1 MKNFNRTIASNSKS
15 DYSRLIPKLIEQSN
29 NLKNELKLR
38 LKCNTFFSEFESK
51 ASNQFNFFIKESRAR
66 YFASRSGCNLD
77 SLIENSKSKRLN
89 EANKIINDDFYSQND
104 ILSEREKMK
113 LKTTNRMYKHFRETV
128 SQLKNLAKSNSCR
141 YHVEKKKNLKKVRK
155 NMMKKSLSKNST
167 EKLIKDKNDMKFL
180 INNEK
185 KLIKGH
191 MDKYKNELNKMM
203 TMTNPTQKY
212 SFAHKKMSF
221 SLPKIKFLAYE
232 KLEEKPLDPDEEEL
246 KNRVNF
252 KKLLPYSRLGKNLGL
267 GYSSNHSEE
276 KDKKNAFIT
285 EPYIHMDSSINTIRN
300 KNKGHN
306 KNKYKGNTNEVVLS
320 SAKGEFDIKSRFNK
334 KRLLIEDML
343 RIDDIPKINRYETIV
358 RDIYNRRK
366 LERKLKMGKN
376 KYFDFRKEEINANVK
391 DRANDNINEGFKIL
405 DEAEKNLL
413 THNARFI

>member
-1 MKNFNRTIASNSKS
+1 MNKFNRTIESNSKS

-141 YHVEKKKNLKKVRK
+141 YNVEKKKNLKKVRK
-155 NMMKKSLSKNST
+155 NMMKKSLSKIST

-212 SFAHKKMSF
+212 SFAHKKMFF
-221 SLPKIKFLAYE
+221 SLPKMKFLAYE
-232 KLEEKPLDPDEEEL
+232 KMEEKPLDPDEEEL

-252 KKLLPYSRLGKNLGL
+252 KLLLPYSRLGKNLGL

-285 EPYIHMDSSINTIRN
+285 EPYIHMDSSINTIHK
-300 KNKGHN
+300 KNHKHN
-306 KNKYKGNTNEVVLS
+306 KIKYKGNTNEVVLS

-358 RDIYNRRK
+358 RNIYNRRK

-405 DEAEKNLL
+405 NEAEKNLL
-413 THNARFI
+413 THNTRFI

>member
-1 MKNFNRTIASNSKS
+1 MKNFNRTIASKSKS
-15 DYSRLIPKLIEQSN
+15 DYSKLIPKLIEQSN
-29 NLKNELKLR
+29 NLKNALKHR

-77 SLIENSKSKRLN
+77 SLIENSKIKRLN

-104 ILSEREKMK
+104 ILSEREKLK
-113 LKTTNRMYKHFRETV
+113 FKTTNRMYEHFRETV

-141 YHVEKKKNLKKVRK
+141 YNVVEQKRNLKKGRK
-155 NMMKKSLSKNST
+155 NMMKKSQSKNSM
-167 EKLIKDKNDMKFL
+167 EKLIKDKNDMIFL

-203 TMTNPTQKY
+203 TMTNPQKY
-212 SFAHKKMSF
+212 SFAHKKMF
-221 SLPKIKFLAYE
+221 LSLPKINLLTYE
-232 KLEEKPLDPDEEEL
+232 KLERKPLNPDEEEL

-252 KKLLPYSRLGKNLGL
+252 KKLLPYSRLGKNLG
-267 GYSSNHSEE
+267 YSSNHSEE

-285 EPYIHMDSSINTIRN
+285 EPYINSSINSH
-300 KNKGHN
+300 KF
-306 KNKYKGNTNEVVLS
+306 KYRGNTNEVVLS

-343 RIDDIPKINRYETIV
+343 RIDDIPKLNRYETIV
-358 RDIYNRRK
+358 RNIYHRRK

-376 KYFDFRKEEINANVK
+376 KYFDFRKEEVSSNVK
-391 DRANDNINEGFKIL
+391 DRVNENINEGFKIL
-405 DEAEKNLL
+405 DEAEKTLL
-413 THNARFI
+413 THNSRFI

>member
-1 MKNFNRTIASNSKS
+1 MKNFNRTIASHSKS
-15 DYSRLIPKLIEQSN
+15 DYSKLIPKLIEQSN
-29 NLKNELKLR
+29 NLKNELKYR

-77 SLIENSKSKRLN
+77 SLIENSKTKRLK

-113 LKTTNRMYKHFRETV
+113 LKTTDRMYKHFRETV

-141 YHVEKKKNLKKVRK
+141 YNMAEQKRNLKKARK
-155 NMMKKSLSKNST
+155 KMMKKSLSKNST
-167 EKLIKDKNDMKFL
+167 EKLIKDKNDMIFL

-191 MDKYKNELNKMM
+191 MDKYKDELNKMM
-203 TMTNPTQKY
+203 TMTNPQKY
-212 SFAHKKMSF
+212 SFAHKKMF
-221 SLPKIKFLAYE
+221 LSLPKINLLTYE
-232 KLEEKPLDPDEEEL
+232 KLEGKALNPDEEEL

-252 KKLLPYSRLGKNLGL
+252 KKLLPYSRMGKNL

-285 EPYIHMDSSINTIRN
+285 EPYINSFINSN
-300 KNKGHN
+300 KV
-306 KNKYKGNTNEVVLS
+306 KYKGNTNEVVLS

-343 RIDDIPKINRYETIV
+343 SIDDIPKLNRYETIV
-358 RDIYNRRK
+358 RNIYNRRK

-376 KYFDFRKEEINANVK
+376 KFFDFRKEEINSNVK
-391 DRANDNINEGFKIL
+391 DRANDNINKGFKIL

-413 THNARFI
+413 THNSRFI

>member
-1 MKNFNRTIASNSKS
+1 MKNFNRTIGTKSKS
-15 DYSRLIPKLIEQSN
+15 DYSKLIPKLIEQSN
-29 NLKNELKLR
+29 NLKNALKHR

-77 SLIENSKSKRLN
+77 SLIENSKTKRLK

-113 LKTTNRMYKHFRETV
+113 LKTTDRMYKHFRETV

-141 YHVEKKKNLKKVRK
+141 YNMAEQKRNLKKARK
-155 NMMKKSLSKNST
+155 KMMKKSLSKNST

-191 MDKYKNELNKMM
+191 MDKYKDELNKMM
-203 TMTNPTQKY
+203 TMTNPQKY
-212 SFAHKKMSF
+212 SFAHKKMF
-221 SLPKIKFLAYE
+221 LSLPKINLLTYE
-232 KLEEKPLDPDEEEL
+232 KLEGKALNPDEEEL

-252 KKLLPYSRLGKNLGL
+252 KKLLPYSRLGKNLG
-267 GYSSNHSEE
+267 YSSNHSEE

-285 EPYIHMDSSINTIRN
+285 EPYINSFINSN
-300 KNKGHN
+300 KV
-306 KNKYKGNTNEVVLS
+306 KYKGNTNEVVLS

-343 RIDDIPKINRYETIV
+343 RIDDIPKLNRYETIV
-358 RDIYNRRK
+358 RNIYNRRK

-376 KYFDFRKEEINANVK
+376 KYFDFRKEEINSNVK
-391 DRANDNINEGFKIL
+391 DRANDNINKGFKIL

-413 THNARFI
+413 THNSRFI

>member
-1 MKNFNRTIASNSKS
+1 MKKFNRTIASNSKS
-15 DYSRLIPKLIEQSN
+15 DYSKLIPKLIEQSN
-29 NLKNELKLR
+29 NLKNELKYR

-77 SLIENSKSKRLN
+77 SLIENSKTKRLK

-113 LKTTNRMYKHFRETV
+113 LKTTDRMYKHFRETV

-141 YHVEKKKNLKKVRK
+141 YNMAEQKRNLKKARK
-155 NMMKKSLSKNST
+155 KMMKKSLSKNST
-167 EKLIKDKNDMKFL
+167 EKLIKDKNDMIFL

-191 MDKYKNELNKMM
+191 MDKYKDELNKMM
-203 TMTNPTQKY
+203 TMTNPQKY
-212 SFAHKKMSF
+212 SFAHKKMF
-221 SLPKIKFLAYE
+221 LSLPKINLLTYE
-232 KLEEKPLDPDEEEL
+232 KLEGKALNPDEEEL

-252 KKLLPYSRLGKNLGL
+252 KKLLPYSRMGKNL

-285 EPYIHMDSSINTIRN
+285 EPYINSFINSN
-300 KNKGHN
+300 KV
-306 KNKYKGNTNEVVLS
+306 KYKGNTNEVVLS

-343 RIDDIPKINRYETIV
+343 RIDDIPKLNRYETIV
-358 RDIYNRRK
+358 RNIYNRRK

-376 KYFDFRKEEINANVK
+376 KYFDFRKEEINSNVK
-391 DRANDNINEGFKIL
+391 DRANDNINKGFKIL

-413 THNARFI
+413 THNSRFI

>member
-15 DYSRLIPKLIEQSN
+15 DYSKLIPKLIEQSN

-141 YHVEKKKNLKKVRK
+141 YNIENKRNLKKVRK
-155 NMMKKSLSKNST
+155 NMMKKSLSKNSN
-167 EKLIKDKNDMKFL
+167 EQLIKDKNDMKFL
-180 INNEK
+180 MYNEK

-191 MDKYKNELNKMM
+191 VDKYKNELNKMM
-203 TMTNPTQKY
+203 TMTNATQKY
-212 SFAHKKMSF
+212 SFAHKKMFF
-221 SLPKIKFLAYE
+221 SLPKINLLTYE
-232 KLEEKPLDPDEEEL
+232 KLEEKPIDPDEEEL

-252 KKLLPYSRLGKNLGL
+252 KKLLPYSRMGKNLG
-267 GYSSNHSEE
+267 YISNHSEE

-285 EPYIHMDSSINTIRN
+285 EPYINN
-300 KNKGHN
+300 NNHN
-306 KNKYKGNTNEVVLS
+306 FNNIKYKGNTNEVVLS
-320 SAKGEFDIKSRFNK
+320 SAKGEFDIRARFNK

-343 RIDDIPKINRYETIV
+343 RIDDIPKLNRYDTIV
-358 RDIYNRRK
+358 KNIYRRRR
-366 LERKLKMGKN
+366 LERKLRMGKN
-376 KYFDFRKEEINANVK
+376 KYFDFRKEEINSNVK
-391 DRANDNINEGFKIL
+391 DRVNDNINEGFKIL

-413 THNARFI
+413 THNSKFI

>member
-15 DYSRLIPKLIEQSN
+15 DYSKLIPKLIEQSN

-104 ILSEREKMK
+104 ILNEREKMK
-113 LKTTNRMYKHFRETV
+113 LKTTTRMYKHFRETV
-128 SQLKNLAKSNSCR
+128 SKLKNLAKSNSCR
-141 YHVEKKKNLKKVRK
+141 YNMEKKRNLKKIRK

-167 EKLIKDKNDMKFL
+167 EKLLKDKNDMKFL

-191 MDKYKNELNKMM
+191 MEKYKKELNKMM
-203 TMTNPTQKY
+203 AMTNATQKY
-212 SFAHKKMSF
+212 SFAHKKMFF
-221 SLPKIKFLAYE
+221 SLPKINLLTYE
-232 KLEEKPLDPDEEEL
+232 KLDEKPLDPDEEEL

-267 GYSSNHSEE
+267 GYSSNHSEG

-285 EPYIHMDSSINTIRN
+285 EPYIHIDSSININHNN
-300 KNKGHN
+300 KHN
-306 KNKYKGNTNEVVLS
+306 KFKYKGNTNEVVLS

-343 RIDDIPKINRYETIV
+343 RIDDMPKLNRYETIV
-358 RDIYNRRK
+358 RNIYNRRK

-376 KYFDFRKEEINANVK
+376 KYFDFRKEEVSSNVK
-391 DRANDNINEGFKIL
+391 DRVNENINEGFKIL
-405 DEAEKNLL
+405 DEAEKTLL
-413 THNARFI
+413 THNSRFI

>member
-1 MKNFNRTIASNSKS
+1 MKKFNRTIASNSKS
-15 DYSRLIPKLIEQSN
+15 DYSKLIPKLIEQSN
-29 NLKNELKLR
+29 NLKNELKYR

-77 SLIENSKSKRLN
+77 SLIENSKIKRLN

-113 LKTTNRMYKHFRETV
+113 LKTTDRMYKHFRETV

-141 YHVEKKKNLKKVRK
+141 YNMAEQKRNLKKARK
-155 NMMKKSLSKNST
+155 KMMKKSLSKNST

-191 MDKYKNELNKMM
+191 MDKYKDELNKMM
-203 TMTNPTQKY
+203 TMTNPQKY
-212 SFAHKKMSF
+212 SFAHKKMF
-221 SLPKIKFLAYE
+221 LSLPKINLLTYE
-232 KLEEKPLDPDEEEL
+232 KLEGKALNPDEEEL

-252 KKLLPYSRLGKNLGL
+252 KKLLPYSRMGKNL

-285 EPYIHMDSSINTIRN
+285 EPYINSFINSN
-300 KNKGHN
+300 KV
-306 KNKYKGNTNEVVLS
+306 KYKGNTNEVVLS

-343 RIDDIPKINRYETIV
+343 RIDDIPKLNRYETIV
-358 RDIYNRRK
+358 RNIYNRRK

-376 KYFDFRKEEINANVK
+376 KYFDFRKEEINSNVK
-391 DRANDNINEGFKIL
+391 DRANDNINKGFKIL

-413 THNARFI
+413 THNSRFI

>member
-1 MKNFNRTIASNSKS
+1 MKNFNRTIASNIKL
-15 DYSRLIPKLIEQSN
+15 DYNKLIPKLIEQSN
-29 NLKNELKLR
+29 NLKRELKLR

-77 SLIENSKSKRLN
+77 SLIENSKTKRLN

-113 LKTTNRMYKHFRETV
+113 FKTTNRMYKHFRETV

-141 YHVEKKKNLKKVRK
+141 YNVEKKRNLKKSRK
-155 NMMKKSLSKNST
+155 NLMKKSLSKIST
-167 EKLIKDKNDMKFL
+167 EKLIKDKNDMKYL

-191 MDKYKNELNKMM
+191 MDKYKNELNKLMI
-203 TMTNPTQKY
+203 MTNTTQKY
-212 SFAHKKMSF
+212 SFAKKKMFF
-221 SLPKIKFLAYE
+221 SLPKINLLTYE
-232 KLEEKPLDPDEEEL
+232 KREEKTLNPDEEEL

-252 KKLLPYSRLGKNLGL
+252 KKLLPYSRLGKNLG
-267 GYSSNHSEE
+267 YSSNHSEE

-285 EPYIHMDSSINTIRN
+285 EPYIGSSIN
-300 KNKGHN
+300 KNLN
-306 KNKYKGNTNEVVLS
+306 NIKYRGNTNKVVLS

-343 RIDDIPKINRYETIV
+343 KIDDIPKLNRYETIV
-358 RDIYNRRK
+358 KNIYNKRK

-376 KYFDFRKEEINANVK
+376 QYFDFKKEEVLSNVK
-391 DRANDNINEGFKIL
+391 DRANENINEGFKIL
-405 DEAEKNLL
+405 DEAENKLL
-413 THNARFI
+413 THNLKFT